1 MNGFAKFLAGVIV
14 GGAAVALLTP
24 TSGEDLR
31 ARIKEIL
38 KRKGLLADQKLEDCQ
53 SISLTPIMTE
63 AVAISVLAVTSAVG
77 FCLSLIART
86 FSLNLSH
93 ERKTNGQHQ
102 TA

>member
-38 KRKGLLADQKLEDCQ
+38 KRKGLLADQKLEDVVE
-53 SISLTPIMTE
+53 M
-63 AVAISVLAVTSAVG
+63 
-77 FCLSLIART
+77 IAT
-86 FSLNLSH
+86 DID
-93 ERKTNGQHQ
+93 EK
-102 TA
+102 

>member
-38 KRKGLLADQKLEDCQ
+38 KRKGLLADQKLEDVVE
-53 SISLTPIMTE
+53 M
-63 AVAISVLAVTSAVG
+63 
-77 FCLSLIART
+77 IAA
-86 FSLNLSH
+86 
-93 ERKTNGQHQ
+93 EIDEK
-102 TA
+102 

>member
-38 KRKGLLADQKLEDCQ
+38 KRKGLLADQKLEHVVE
-53 SISLTPIMTE
+53 M
-63 AVAISVLAVTSAVG
+63 
-77 FCLSLIART
+77 IAA
-86 FSLNLSH
+86 
-93 ERKTNGQHQ
+93 EIDEK
-102 TA
+102 

>member
-38 KRKGLLADQKLEDCQ
+38 KRKGLLAGQKLEDVVE
-53 SISLTPIMTE
+53 M
-63 AVAISVLAVTSAVG
+63 
-77 FCLSLIART
+77 IAA
-86 FSLNLSH
+86 
-93 ERKTNGQHQ
+93 EIDEK
-102 TA
+102 